1 MRLHKLA
8 NGCGKSMG
16 KWLRP
21 EPEDQRLLAELP
33 SLRWAR
39 LMEGGGLEHDFHLVR
54 FGEEGDSTK
63 G

>member
-1 MRLHKLA
+1 
-8 NGCGKSMG
+8 MG

-39 LMEGGGLEHDFHLVR
+39 LMEGGGLEHDFHSVR